1 MKFGIISIA
10 WIAQMVEQQSP
21 KVKGSIPPL
30 EQNSFSNIIKNS
42 QLLEKEFCLRERIE
56 FLSLRIIN
64 YCSTIWAIQAIDIKH
79 ICNIKIKM
87 CSNKYFTEFN
97 DNFLL
102 WGSCRHHLWLIY
114 RDPWK
119 QYSLCAKKTISNLK

>member
-21 KVKGSIPPL
+21 KVKGSIPHL
-30 EQNSFSNIIKNS
+30 EQKSFSNIIKNS

-64 YCSTIWAIQAIDIKH
+64 YCSTI
-79 ICNIKIKM
+79 
-87 CSNKYFTEFN
+87 
-97 DNFLL
+97 
-102 WGSCRHHLWLIY
+102 
-114 RDPWK
+114 
-119 QYSLCAKKTISNLK
+119 